1 MLLVDIAPETK
12 VILELDF
19 DGHTYEFPSMVTN
32 VDRQNNVIYAEP
44 IRINGKV
51 LSFSGSSVKV
61 NLIMNRE
68 DKSPYVWKG
77 IGIAT
82 VIEKKGTQYK
92 IVASRDGFEMNRR
105 EAFRLFVGLDGVV
118 QMGVNT
124 KAIDVIV
131 KDISENGFAFVS
143 EEDKE
148 EILNKTI
155 RLVFRDLSQNFT
167 VMGTVVRKV
176 KISENKILYGC
187 QLCDK
192 DKKVEAYIS
201 EKQRQ
206 ILSMKSRS
214 AKRDEDRM
222 KQALRE
228 KTRDESAVEN
238 VKKMTNEDAKN
249 RRNINA
255 VDKAERRQ
263 VFKNNYTG
271 KQV

>member
-12 VILELDF
+12 VILELDM
-19 DGHTYEFPSMVTN
+19 DGHTYEFPSVVTN
-32 VDRQNNVIYAEP
+32 VERQNNVIYAEP

-51 LSFSGSSVKV
+51 LGFSGSSVKV

-82 VIEKKGTQYK
+82 VVMEKKGTQYK

-105 EAFRLFVGLDGVV
+105 EAFRLFVGLNGVV
-118 QMGVNT
+118 QLGVNT

-155 RLVFRDLSQNFT
+155 RLVFNDMSQNFT
-167 VMGTVVRKV
+167 VMGIVVRKV

-214 AKRDEDRM
+214 AIRGENKI
-222 KQALRE
+222 KQELRE
-228 KTRDESAVEN
+228 KSRAESTVEDI
-238 VKKMTNEDAKN
+238 KKMINGDAENK
-249 RRNINA
+249 RNIGT
-255 VDKAERRQ
+255 VGKAERRQ
-263 VFKNNYTG
+263 VFKN
-271 KQV
+271 